1 MGNGEKLFLIGIVL
15 SVITLIATGTFNFS
29 FAKVQNVRFEIAE
42 CSVQGNST
50 YEKSG
55 PCPVPNSKPDLSKGP
70 ESSISEPSPKVSAVS
85 KEKTEPAP
93 KISSLEA
100 ADQAEASPTV
110 SSISEK
116 EKTEPAPKISSLEAA
131 DQAEASSKVSSVTE
145 KEKTEPA
152 PKISSL
158 EAADQAEA
166 STRVHL
172 DNSVGDTGIEDVS
185 DANNIKYNF
194 DDLHISGPD
203 QEAAKIPEQSAAL
216 SPVPKVV
223 EPIDPFGSVTK

>member
-15 SVITLIATGTFNFS
+15 SVITLVAIGTFNFS

-55 PCPVPNSKPDLSKGP
+55 PCPDPNSKPDLSKGP
-70 ESSISEPSPKVSAVS
+70 ESSITEPLPKVSSV
-85 KEKTEPAP
+85 
-93 KISSLEA
+93 
-100 ADQAEASPTV
+100 
-110 SSISEK
+110 SEK

-131 DQAEASSKVSSVTE
+131 DQAYASPKVSNT
-145 KEKTEPA
+145 
-152 PKISSL
+152 
-158 EAADQAEA
+158 
-166 STRVHL
+166 L
-172 DNSVGDTGIEDVS
+172 DSAVGNTGTKDEIN
-185 DANNIKYNF
+185 ANNVRYNF
-194 DDLHISGPD
+194 NDLHISGPD
-203 QEAAKIPEQSAAL
+203 QESVKIPEQSAVL

>member
-15 SVITLIATGTFNFS
+15 SIIILIAIGTLNFS

-55 PCPVPNSKPDLSKGP
+55 PCPDPNSKPDLSKGS
-70 ESSISEPSPKVSAVS
+70 ESSIAEPSPTVSSVS
-85 KEKTEPAP
+85 EKEKTQPAP

-100 ADQAEASPTV
+100 ADQAGASPTV
-110 SSISEK
+110 SSVSEK
-116 EKTEPAPKISSLEAA
+116 EKT
-131 DQAEASSKVSSVTE
+131 Q
-145 KEKTEPA
+145 PA

-166 STRVHL
+166 STTESATL
-172 DNSVGDTGIEDVS
+172 DNGIGNTKIEDVS
-185 DANNIKYNF
+185 NANSARYNF

-203 QEAAKIPEQSAAL
+203 QEAAKIPEQSAVI

-223 EPIDPFGSVTK
+223 EQVDPFGSVTK

>member
-15 SVITLIATGTFNFS
+15 SIIILIAIGTLNFS

-55 PCPVPNSKPDLSKGP
+55 PCPDPNSKPDLSKGS
-70 ESSISEPSPKVSAVS
+70 ESSIAEP
-85 KEKTEPAP
+85 
-93 KISSLEA
+93 
-100 ADQAEASPTV
+100 SPTV
-110 SSISEK
+110 SSASEK
-116 EKTEPAPKISSLEAA
+116 EKT
-131 DQAEASSKVSSVTE
+131 Q
-145 KEKTEPA
+145 PA

-166 STRVHL
+166 STTESATL
-172 DNSVGDTGIEDVS
+172 DNGIGNTKIEDVS
-185 DANNIKYNF
+185 NANSARYNF

-203 QEAAKIPEQSAAL
+203 QEAAKIPEQSAVI

-223 EPIDPFGSVTK
+223 EQVDPFGSVTK